1 MKTKFEDGFS
11 LHDLEVQRDGLEGR
25 IQKME
30 SDLKQ
35 PLDQDFSEQ
44 AGQIS
49 NQIILKRLLEVER
62 SNLRKINFEIEKIKQ
77 ASL

>member
-11 LHDLEVQRDGLEGR
+11 LHDLEVQRVGLEGR